1 MAFLGLEADELIQV
15 LFKERVFLS
24 AVWNLHVM
32 LIGFM

>member
-1 MAFLGLEADELIQV
+1 LIQV

-32 LIGFM
+32 LIGFMWIDW